1 VSQLWRKNGSEIM
14 PRMTKAQARKRLL
27 EASRKVFNV
36 SAEGHMTLDQADKII
51 SAISR
56 NVKRLK

>member
-1 VSQLWRKNGSEIM
+1 M

>member
-1 VSQLWRKNGSEIM
+1 
-14 PRMTKAQARKRLL
+14 MTKAKARKRLL

-36 SAEGHMTLDQADKII
+36 SAEGYISLNQADKII

-56 NVKRLK
+56 EVKRLER